1 MDIEPE
7 TDSRERL
14 GRDALNG
21 LVVAGIG
28 YYAGITGFG
37 KWTTSDP
44 VSPTLALVI
53 GGTLGLAVF
62 LVRRARQR

>member
-7 TDSRERL
+7 TDSREQL

-28 YYAGITGFG
+28 YFAAVTGIGR
-37 KWTTSDP
+37 WTTSEP
-44 VSPTLALVI
+44 VSPTLALAI
-53 GGTLGLAVF
+53 GGVLGLAVF